1 MTAQKVDDNGIK
13 EAAAIII
20 HLSQA
25 IEEHKQMQNAVESYF
40 EKNGVK
46 QQYENF
52 MAGKKRKSIKENVK
66 DKKMKPDIPEIK
78 KSKKEPAGKEVKR
91 AGKSAR

>member
-1 MTAQKVDDNGIK
+1 MTAQTVNDNGIK

-20 HLSQA
+20 HLRQA
-25 IEEHKQMQNAVESYF
+25 VEEHKQMQNAVEAYF

-52 MAGKKRKSIKENVK
+52 MSGKKRESIK
-66 DKKMKPDIPEIK
+66 DKKMKSDIPEIK
-78 KSKKEPAGKEVKR
+78 NSKKEPAGKEVKR
-91 AGKSAR
+91 AIKSAR